1 MPLAGNQNAV
11 TEMWRLT
18 VVIFCEAENL
28 AIAGIPIN
36 YSFDEPVRDSIQV
49 KTRPFLVAAIGVSA
63 MMFACGAAGGG
74 GDLPDVMP
82 APPAKPATEELLAAV
97 PRVPTPRPEASE
109 HMPTPDVGD
118 VMPADEKACRTR
130 LTVLKVEFSELPRIE
145 GEGQCGIAFP
155 IEVTSLGSGIELT
168 PAGVMNC
175 ATAETAAQLVLEAIG
190 PAAERELGSD
200 LAGIRHASAYIC
212 RNRSSESKIS
222 EHARGNALDIS
233 AFLLEDGRTVDVVG
247 YGPANK
253 PERRFM
259 HTVRSAACGPF
270 KTVLGPGT
278 DADHAEHFHLDLAQR
293 RRGSTYCR

>member
-1 MPLAGNQNAV
+1 
-11 TEMWRLT
+11 
-18 VVIFCEAENL
+18 
-28 AIAGIPIN
+28 
-36 YSFDEPVRDSIQV
+36 
-49 KTRPFLVAAIGVSA
+49 
-63 MMFACGAAGGG
+63 MMFAYGASGAA
-74 GDLPDVMP
+74 GDLPDVMS
-82 APPAKPATEELLAAV
+82 APPARPVADELLAAV

-109 HMPTPDVGD
+109 RLPTPDVDD
-118 VMPADEKACRTR
+118 VMPAGEQTCRTR
-130 LTVLKVEFSELPRIE
+130 LTALKVEFSELARID

-155 IEVTSLGSGIELT
+155 IEVTSLGGGVELT

-175 ATAETAAQLVLEAIG
+175 ATAETAAQLVLETIG
-190 PAAERELGSD
+190 PAAERTLGSG

-212 RNRSSESKIS
+212 RNRASEGKIS

-247 YGPANK
+247 YGPADK

-259 HTVRSAACGPF
+259 QTVRSAACGPF

-278 DADHAEHFHLDLAQR
+278 DADHANHFHLDLAER